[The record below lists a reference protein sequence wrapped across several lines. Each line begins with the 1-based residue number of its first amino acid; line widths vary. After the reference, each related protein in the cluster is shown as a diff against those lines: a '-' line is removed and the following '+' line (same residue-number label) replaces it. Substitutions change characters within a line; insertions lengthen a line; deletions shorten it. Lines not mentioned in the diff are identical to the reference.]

1 MPTILITGANRGLGL
16 EFARQYA
23 EDGWTVIAT
32 AREPAEATDLSAIA
46 GDVTI
51 FRYNAMEDSSADA
64 LATALAGRP
73 LDVVLMNAATAAP
86 KAKPLD
92 ALTVDDWNE
101 ALLTNTF
108 APLYLAA
115 RLRPNLEAGEMKT
128 LVAISDSAA
137 STSTYRMPD
146 EMAYRASKAAL
157 NQMWRNLTVEWR
169 EWGCKC
175 LILCPVD
182 AARSLAAAQA
192 ASDETVSGMRSL
204 IASATPERSG
214 TFSDHRGQTVPW

>member
-1 MPTILITGANRGLGL
+1 MPSILITGANRGLGL

-23 EDGWTVIAT
+23 EDGWAVIAAVRNT
-32 AREPAEATDLSAIA
+32 ADAAELAAIK
-46 GDVTI
+46 GNVTI
-51 FRYNAMEDSSADA
+51 HRYNAMEDSSADA
-64 LATALAGRP
+64 LAASLEGQP
-73 LDVVLMNAATAAP
+73 IDVVLMNAATAAA

-92 ALTVDDWNE
+92 ALTIDDWND

-128 LVAISDSAA
+128 LVAVSDNAA

-146 EMAYRASKAAL
+146 EIAYRASKAAL

-175 LILCPVD
+175 LLLCPVE
-182 AARSLAAAQA
+182 A
-192 ASDETVSGMRSL
+192 ASTLTAPQPLSGEAVSGMRGL
-204 IASATPERSG
+204 IETATPDKSG
-214 TFSDHRGQTVPW
+214 TFSDYRGNTVPW

>member
-23 EDGWTVIAT
+23 EEGWTVIAT
-32 AREPAEATDLSAIA
+32 ARQPAEATDLASIA

-51 FRYNAMEDSSADA
+51 LRYNAMEDSSADA
-64 LATALAGRP
+64 LATALAGQP

-182 AARSLAAAQA
+182 AARSLAASQA
-192 ASDETVSGMRSL
+192 PSDETVSGMRNL

-214 TFSDHRGQTVPW
+214 TFSDYRGQTVPW

>member
-32 AREPAEATDLSAIA
+32 ARNPADAADLAAIK

-51 FRYNAMEDSSADA
+51 HRYNAMEDSSADA
-64 LATALAGRP
+64 LAADLAGRP
-73 LDVVLMNAATAAP
+73 IDVVLMNAASATA

-92 ALTVDDWNE
+92 ALTIDDWND

-137 STSTYRMPD
+137 STSTYSMPD
-146 EMAYRASKAAL
+146 EIAYRASKAAL

-175 LILCPVD
+175 LLLCPVD
-182 AARSLAAAQA
+182 AASVLT
-192 ASDETVSGMRSL
+192 ASEKANGEAVNGMRGL
-204 IASATPERSG
+204 IETASPDKSG
-214 TFSDHRGQTVPW
+214 TFSDYRGNTVPW